1 MKKSANMFLVSI
13 SSAVALALAYI
24 LAQRNFVLAQDQAT
38 QIFKCPRRNTNTR
51 PRRFTSK
58 RDQSSTQN
66 YRHRPWSRFQNC
78 ACPGGRPTEQQP
90 WASFWFATRLLAAQE
105 GRDNN
110 NWIHG
115 TNPRH
120 LRVQV
125 AHLRARSQR
134 NARPNHCRSAGF
146 LALSARGNQPQSGKH

>member
-58 RDQSSTQN
+58 RDQSSNSKLPPQTMITVSKL
-66 YRHRPWSRFQNC
+66 RLS
-78 ACPGGRPTEQQP
+78 GGRPTEQQP
-90 WASFWFATRLLAAQE
+90 WASF
-105 GRDNN
+105 
-110 NWIHG
+110 
-115 TNPRH
+115 
-120 LRVQV
+120 
-125 AHLRARSQR
+125 
-134 NARPNHCRSAGF
+134 
-146 LALSARGNQPQSGKH
+146 